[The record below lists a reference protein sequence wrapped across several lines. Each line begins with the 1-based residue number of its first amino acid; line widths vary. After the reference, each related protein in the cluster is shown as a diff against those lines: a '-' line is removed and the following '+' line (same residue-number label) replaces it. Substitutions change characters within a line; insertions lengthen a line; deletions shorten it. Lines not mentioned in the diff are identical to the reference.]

1 MLLLLL
7 CVLSSDPAAIHS
19 RGRVFLV
26 HAEIDAEGTVP
37 PGRVILL
44 ARPPGGDWAPV
55 GDAAPGEPVRFAPK
69 ADGTYEL
76 SAIGVGIDGSREKPG
91 RTPEAILVV
100 DTVPPELRVSRGRKG
115 PGPSVRILW
124 EATDEHLSPEGV
136 DVRLELGEVEASWKG
151 GARGKVVLTPSG
163 EGQRWTVRLV
173 AVDLAGNRTEAT
185 VTYPEVPSA
194 EPGVG
199 IAAAGPDAGRSYA
212 IGRSL
217 LSRGMW
223 VSSEIYLSRAVAL
236 APRDSRAWNDL
247 GVVLSWQGRRK
258 EARGAFT
265 RALALSPE
273 NPIPRWNRATT
284 TPSEGG
290 ARLAARGISRLSSR
304 RLGAWEGK
312 PLETELAALTGAPRR

>member
-7 CVLSSDPAAIHS
+7 FVLSSDPAATHS
-19 RGRVFLV
+19 NGRVFLV

-44 ARPPGGDWAPV
+44 ARPPGGDWVPV

-76 SAIGVGIDGSREKPG
+76 SAVGVGIDGSRENPG

-100 DTVPPELRVSRGRKG
+100 DTLPPKLKVSRSPTG
-115 PGPSVRILW
+115 PGPSVRIVW

-136 DVRLELGEVEASWKG
+136 DVLLELGEVEASWKG
-151 GARGKVVLTPSG
+151 GARDKVVLSPPG

-185 VTYPEVPSA
+185 VTYPEASGV
-194 EPGVG
+194 EPGPG
-199 IAAAGPDAGRSYA
+199 IAAAGQGAGRAYA
-212 IGRSL
+212 VGRSL
-217 LSRGMW
+217 LSREMW
-223 VSSEIYLSRAVAL
+223 VFAEVYLRRAAAL
-236 APRDSRAWNDL
+236 SPRDSRAWNDL
-247 GVVLSWQGRRK
+247 GVTLFRQGRRK
-258 EARGAFT
+258 EARAAFT
-265 RALALSPE
+265 RALALSPQD
-273 NPIPRWNRATT
+273 PIPRWNRATT
-284 TPSEGG
+284 IPTEGG

-312 PLETELAALTGAPRR
+312 PLQTELAALTGER